1 MISRKNFFV
10 QGSRLPIEENTK
22 IEFKNH
28 KLISIEEM
36 SGSGFIPRMAPISQ
50 TICGF
55 LNQGQGGMVLLGIHD
70 SGQVRGIELTPPQMT
85 HLHYSIQDRIRR
97 FNPPVDPELIQV
109 QFVPVSSSPISSS
122 SEKINC
128 MKKVKD
134 WYFDFRSEA
143 DLVDEDEETIDLK
156 CHKFR
161 GNTEKCWCEQ
171 EKRRLAQNGIFI
183 QPWIVEIKIGIPKGL
198 KPSFAGEIEGIDDV
212 TATLMYQNEEQ
223 VAFLRLDGGNRRMAP
238 FDISRTINEQV
249 RNHYQPII
257 DKLKAQI
264 DESLSKLKIPS
275 ELKKNEIDSKHA
287 GMARDLGHVIQ
298 PNLDRACNP
307 STI

>member
-1 MISRKNFFV
+1 
-10 QGSRLPIEENTK
+10 
-22 IEFKNH
+22 
-28 KLISIEEM
+28 
-36 SGSGFIPRMAPISQ
+36 
-50 TICGF
+50 
-55 LNQGQGGMVLLGIHD
+55 MVLLGIHD

-85 HLHYSIQDRIRR
+85 HLHCSIQDRIRR
-97 FNPPVDPELIQV
+97 FNPPVDPELIRV
-109 QFVPVSSSPISSS
+109 QFIPVSPSSISTI
-122 SEKINC
+122 SEKQHF
-128 MKKVKD
+128 MQKVKD
-134 WYFDFRSEA
+134 WYVNFRSEA
-143 DLVDEDEETIDLK
+143 DLVDEDEDSIDLK

-161 GNTEKCWCEQ
+161 GNTEKCFCEQ

-183 QPWIVEIKIGIPKGL
+183 QSWIVEIKIGIPKGL
-198 KPSFAGEIEGIDDV
+198 KPSFAGQIEGIEDV
-212 TATLMYQNEEQ
+212 KATLMYQNEEQ

-249 RNHYQPII
+249 RKHYQPII

-264 DESLSKLKIPS
+264 DEKLSKLNIPS
-275 ELKKNEIDSKHA
+275 ELKNEIIEYDHA